1 MRWQWLWPV
10 LLVGA
15 LSGCVTVQDSKSLVI
30 FPEPGETAIA
40 VTSIARAHCLD
51 FLFLRCE
58 LHMELQRTPRA
69 R

>member
-10 LLVGA
+10 LLFGA
-15 LSGCVTVQDSKSLVI
+15 LSGCVTVLDSKTLMIV
-30 FPEPGETAIA
+30 PEPGETAIA
-40 VTSIARAHCLD
+40 VTSIVRARCLD

-58 LHMELQRTPRA
+58 LHMDLQRTPLA